1 CGTHL
6 LERQRRTKV
15 LVEAVGDGRSTVELA
30 ELFRGGWWWWLLVG
44 VAMCLV
50 AVIDGKAPA
59 KTIPQQL
66 VVLPAANV
74 ATGSDS
80 EAQRQ
85 VTISEPALIP
95 GLATAVLTV
104 LLSQPSHP

>member
-1 CGTHL
+1 MEKH
-6 LERQRRTKV
+6 QRK
-15 LVEAVGDGRSTVELA
+15 
-30 ELFRGGWWWWLLVG
+30 LFHSSWWWCLAVG
-44 VAMCLV
+44 VASRLTELFE
-50 AVIDGKAPA
+50 DGEDNGRLLLARK
-59 KTIPQQL
+59 

-85 VTISEPALIP
+85 VTTSEPALIP

-104 LLSQPSHP
+104 LLSQPSHPRAKENIKLSEQ